1 MGVKNVE
8 AAKRNE
14 ELSIGVHV
22 RYNGTGSAGE
32 VLALRSDDD
41 GIWAK
46 VDTTQLWYNSR
57 YLELLDEGEYRK
69 IKDRESK
76 KNQKLDEDADERE
89 LTKKKIDSLKEDLEG
104 VDMSTEMCDGGG

>member
-1 MGVKNVE
+1 ME
-8 AAKRNE
+8 AANNRNK
-14 ELSIGVHV
+14 ELLIGVHV

-57 YLELLDEGEYRK
+57 YLELMDKEEYLKSKTENPRK
-69 IKDRESK
+69 NLTSSMKMLMRK
-76 KNQKLDEDADERE
+76 KSPRKR
-89 LTKKKIDSLKEDLEG
+89 SMPLKRI
-104 VDMSTEMCDGGG
+104 

>member
-1 MGVKNVE
+1 ME
-8 AAKRNE
+8 TATREDNE
-14 ELSIGVHV
+14 LLIGVHV
-22 RYNGTGSAGE
+22 RYSGTGSAGE

-57 YLELLDEGEYRK
+57 YLELLDEKEYKK

-76 KNQKLDEDADERE
+76 KKSNKFNEDADEKE
-89 LTKKKIDSLKEDLEG
+89 VIKKKIDSVKQKLDG
-104 VDMSTEMCDGGG
+104 VDMSSELCDGGG

>member
-1 MGVKNVE
+1 ME
-8 AAKRNE
+8 AANNRNK
-14 ELSIGVHV
+14 ELLIGVHV

-57 YLELLDEGEYRK
+57 YLELMDKEEYLK
-69 IKDRESK
+69 IKNRESK
-76 KNQKLDEDADERE
+76 KKSNKFNEDADEKKV
-89 LTKKKIDSLKEDLEG
+89 TKKKVDAIKKDLEG
-104 VDMSTEMCDGGG
+104 VDMSSELCDGGG